1 MKENQKLVS
10 IILNCY
16 NGEKYLKDALETVKN
31 QSYENWELIFWD
43 NQSDDNSK
51 GIFNSY
57 KIDKFKYFQSIKHTT
72 LYEARN
78 LAIKECKGEF
88 IAFIDTDDLWELN
101 KLKEQIRFF
110 DDKEVGVVYGN
121 MWILNERLNK
131 KKIFSRNKLL
141 TGKIFKEIIP
151 DYKIG
156 IIASVIRK
164 KVLTENKLF
173 FDSTY
178 NHIGDFDLFVKLS
191 KVCKFEAIQKPVA
204 TYRVHGDNL
213 TLKNSSNEILEMKQ
227 WLIRNKNILNKD
239 QEEQFKVRIFNRELI
254 DIKFTKSFLE
264 TFKFFLSSKLF
275 KKNIKNYLLL
285 ILPLFI
291 LKKIMWYQ

>member
-16 NGEKYLKDALETVKN
+16 NGEKYLKDAIETVKN

-43 NQSDDNSK
+43 NKSTDKSK
-51 GIFNSY
+51 KIFNYY
-57 KIDKFKYFQSIKHTT
+57 KNDKFKYFQSIKHTT

-78 LAIKECKGEF
+78 LALKECKGEF

-131 KKIFSRNKLL
+131 KKIFSKNKLI
-141 TGKIFKEIIP
+141 TGKISKKIIS

-173 FDSTY
+173 FEGIY

-191 KVCKFEAIQKPVA
+191 KICKFEATQEPVA

-213 TLKNSSNEILEMKQ
+213 TLKNTSNEISEMKH
-227 WLIRNKNILNKD
+227 WLIRNKSILSND
-239 QEEQFKVRIFNRELI
+239 QEEQFKIRIFNREFI
-254 DIKFTKSFLE
+254 NIKFTQSFLK
-264 TFKFFLSSKLF
+264 TFQFFLSSKLL

-285 ILPLFI
+285 ILPSFI
-291 LKKIMWYQ
+291 LKKILWFQ